1 MWAVQVRFLRFSSAR
16 HTESRQKRAKRRY
29 TSSDLGSPVPKMP
42 NRKLIRHSCRQRAA
56 HISTPQNG
64 EKSGYFH
71 VSNFRAITKPEVG
84 GSKKNAA
91 IRGAIYFLLYQ
102 KPQTRSGSEFPA
114 AHSDLPKMA
123 ESRKK
128 QKSQSSHVINSASFD
143 RKWVKLG
150 G

>member
-1 MWAVQVRFLRFSSAR
+1 MLQFR
-16 HTESRQKRAKRRY
+16 
-29 TSSDLGSPVPKMP
+29 
-42 NRKLIRHSCRQRAA
+42 RAA

-102 KPQTRSGSEFPA
+102 KIQTGSGSEFPA

-128 QKSQSSHVINSASFD
+128 QKSQSSYVINSASFD

-150 G
+150 GK